1 MSVRNLLTEEE
12 QSLSSSTSLWTAT
25 SASTVIARSVARYN
39 SEPASMLVSTTNG
52 TRMEVRLDREMR
64 IVPNRSY
71 RLFYSAYSDAADHPF
86 GVKGS
91 IYSPNGNEILVVS
104 EEGTTVFGRWAIVSV
119 QFTAPQNA
127 QSISVKAYAEP
138 SHTTASGETV
148 VHTKIWMD
156 DFVLVEWSEYPS
168 NEFAT
173 LVQRHVPE
181 YMLEVDDEE
190 PGKPLRR
197 FIDVLTSTA
206 DDVLMAVR
214 GFDYIPAVDG
224 VPGYDRCTLVDPSY
238 YPDELVAKR
247 EWLPW
252 LAQLVGARGVSSGSS
267 GLTPWFWLE
276 QEIGTWTGMETQ
288 IDPQSNPVW
297 VLMDFSLNRTSGV
310 VTATLASQTGGSTP
324 YQPQVGDVVE
334 VTAEDSSF
342 SGSFSVTAFDS
353 GTLQISWAQSGSD
366 AGDSSVTGAGQVRI
380 SDASWVE
387 IESANPLAF
396 DTVGVLADLVRT
408 RATGLRS
415 GSRYA
420 IKAAARSVLD
430 GFDDSA
436 TASSDGASSI
446 VLTTASPHTLAVGA
460 FVEIYD
466 CPEAPYNRA
475 YTVSQVLS
483 PTSFKVDTPY
493 GAGNDPHYGE
503 QFPCMVTNKKV
514 ELVMTGQW
522 TGQYKTTE
530 AQTYAVSL
538 LHQAVSLAKPA
549 GLVLQHQY
557 TA

>member
-64 IVPNRSY
+64 IVPNKSY
-71 RLFYSAYSDAADHPF
+71 RLFYSAYSDVADHPF

-104 EEGTTVFGRWAIVSV
+104 EEETTVFGRWAIVSV

-238 YPDELVAKR
+238 YPNELVAKR

-288 IDPQSNPVW
+288 IDPSSNPVW
-297 VLMDFSLNRTSGV
+297 DVDGTQMTRTGGV
-310 VTATLASQTGGSTP
+310 VTAILSTQTGGSTP
-324 YQPQVGDVVE
+324 YFPQVGDVVE
-334 VTAEDSSF
+334 VITSDSSF
-342 SGSFSVTAFDS
+342 AGSFSIASSNQGALTVTWE
-353 GTLQISWAQSGSD
+353 Q
-366 AGDSSVTGAGQVRI
+366 AGPNAPIVSSSAIRV

-446 VLTTASPHTLAVGA
+446 VVTTASPHTLAVGA

-503 QFPCMVTNKKV
+503 QFPCMATNKKV
-514 ELVMTGQW
+514 ELVMMGQW

>member
-64 IVPNRSY
+64 IVPNKSY
-71 RLFYSAYSDAADHPF
+71 RLFYSAYSDVADHPF

-104 EEGTTVFGRWAIVSV
+104 EDETTVFGRWAIVSV

-247 EWLPW
+247 GWLPW

-297 VLMDFSLNRTSGV
+297 DVDGTQMTRTGGV
-310 VTATLASQTGGSTP
+310 VTAILSTQTGGSTP
-324 YQPQVGDVVE
+324 YFPQVGDVVE
-334 VTAEDSSF
+334 VITSDSSF
-342 SGSFSVTAFDS
+342 AGSFSIASSNQGALTVTWEQA
-353 GTLQISWAQSGSD
+353 GPNAPIIS
-366 AGDSSVTGAGQVRI
+366 SSAIRV

-446 VLTTASPHTLAVGA
+446 VVTTASPHTLVVGA

-475 YTVSQVLS
+475 YIVSQVLS